1 MSKLDQN
8 TQLDFCLKSNINNF
22 DFECC
27 KKAETA
33 SSEHISSEKFDWSL
47 LLVEG
52 DKLTDL
58 ERYSSISS
66 DMTSISSAEIKD
78 IIDLFEISLENKSI
92 NMTPEENIDVSKS

>member
-1 MSKLDQN
+1 MSKIDQN
-8 TQLDFCLKSNINNF
+8 TKLDFCLKLNINNF

-33 SSEHISSEKFDWSL
+33 SSDPISSEKFDWSL
-47 LLVEG
+47 LLVEC

-58 ERYSSISS
+58 ERYSSSS
-66 DMTSISSAEIKD
+66 SMSTINSAEIND

-92 NMTPEENIDVSKS
+92 NTTPKENIGVSKS